1 MNTHDPNPI
10 IVTTI
15 LPSYFGFGFGP
26 TLPKNPVS
34 IACEGTILFKFSI
47 FLFTG
52 TDENKKL

>member
-15 LPSYFGFGFGP
+15 LLSYVGFGS

-47 FLFTG
+47 SLFTG